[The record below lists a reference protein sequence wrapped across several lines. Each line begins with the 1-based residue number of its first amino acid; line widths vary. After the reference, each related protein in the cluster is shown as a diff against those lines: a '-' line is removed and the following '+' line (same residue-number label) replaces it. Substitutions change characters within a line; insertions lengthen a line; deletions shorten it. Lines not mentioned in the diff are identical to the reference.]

1 MDKFIMTYH
10 RASAYAS
17 DLVLEKCNELLT
29 GFAKEAETGVLTPA
43 AANKLIDIIN
53 DIYTAIRKDINPK
66 AHYFRVGT
74 FWTKPKEG

>member
-1 MDKFIMTYH
+1 
-10 RASAYAS
+10 
-17 DLVLEKCNELLT
+17 LT